1 VDGLVV
7 SRVSG
12 PSGSCQEAPFKEEV
26 AERRA
31 RRTIGVKDSL
41 PARILMVGAQWVG
54 LVWYFGLVLAFPLAY
69 LLYRVWSR

>member
-1 VDGLVV
+1 MVED
-7 SRVSG
+7 
-12 PSGSCQEAPFKEEV
+12 PFKEEA

-41 PARILMVGAQWVG
+41 LARILIVGAQWVG
-54 LVWYFGLVLAFPLAY
+54 LVWYLGLVLTFPLAY